1 MSAIA
6 DAQAVMQ
13 EMIEA
18 QGLMSIAD
26 HQLVG
31 KCNCGRPI
39 TDIQKRCLPCMTREL
54 QEYSGEFQATRFML
68 ALKELA
74 RAHTGVLWCAE
85 HGETTK

>member
-13 EMIEA
+13 EMIESH
-18 QGLMSIAD
+18 GLMSAANY
-26 HQLVG
+26 QLVG

-39 TDIQKRCLPCMTREL
+39 TEIQKRCMPCMVHEL
-54 QEYSGEFQATRFML
+54 KEYCGDFHATRFML
-68 ALKELA
+68 ALKELS

-85 HGETTK
+85 HGEIPK